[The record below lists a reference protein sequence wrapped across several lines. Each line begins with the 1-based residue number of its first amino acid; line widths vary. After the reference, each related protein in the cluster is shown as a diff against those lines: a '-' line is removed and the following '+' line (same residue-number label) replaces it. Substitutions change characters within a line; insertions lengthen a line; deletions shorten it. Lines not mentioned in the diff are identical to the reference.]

1 MKLLY
6 GTGNPAKLAYMKR
19 RLAALPIELLSL
31 SDMPSPPPPV
41 EEAGSDALQNARIKA
56 LAYYEAYHIPVF
68 SCDTGLYFDEIPDA
82 LQPGVHVRRFGG
94 KTLTDE
100 EMTAY
105 YAALAARFGVIP
117 KVFQGNSVTPH
128 GLTAQYR
135 NAICLVMD
143 STHIYERM
151 DESTAGRKFLL
162 TDTPHPKREK
172 GFPLDCLSV
181 DSASGRSIMIL
192 PTMRQTRLQ
201 AQTAACLRHMRA
213 SFPKRWKRFTARRES
228 ENLIFIQFPP
238 EKEEKHRHKSIFEKG
253 KRLGGSFGIFSPR
266 GEKYIPPAWKM

>member
-6 GTGNPAKLAYMKR
+6 GTGNPAKLAYMER
-19 RLAALPIELLSL
+19 RLRSLPIELLSL
-31 SDMPSPPPPV
+31 SDMLSPPPLI

-56 LAYYEAYHIPVF
+56 HAYYEAYHIPVF
-68 SCDTGLYFDEIPDA
+68 SCDSGLYFDEVPEE
-82 LQPGVHVRRFGG
+82 LQPGIYVRRIGG

-105 YAALAARFGVIP
+105 YAALAMRFGVIP
-117 KVFQGNSVTPH
+117 KVFQGNSAAPR

-172 GFPLDCLSV
+172 GFPLDSLSV
-181 DSASGRSIMIL
+181 DLQSRRYYYDIADHATDEIASGDNRMS
-192 PTMRQTRLQ
+192 Q
-201 AQTAACLRHMRA
+201 AYA
-213 SFPKRWKRFTARRES
+213 RFFSEALEAFHRET
-228 ENLIFIQFPP
+228 
-238 EKEEKHRHKSIFEKG
+238 EK
-253 KRLGGSFGIFSPR
+253 
-266 GEKYIPPAWKM
+266 